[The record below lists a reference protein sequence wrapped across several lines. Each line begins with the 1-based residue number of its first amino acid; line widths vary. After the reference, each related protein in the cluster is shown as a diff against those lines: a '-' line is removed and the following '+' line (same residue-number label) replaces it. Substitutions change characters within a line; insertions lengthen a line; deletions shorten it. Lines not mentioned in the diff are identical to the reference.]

1 LKTLTPP
8 EVYPKDKVSLFIIYD
23 LRFSGSAERC
33 LRELMVWRGPKRIE
47 IVDGHHWALILYP
60 GLTGKVSPQSH
71 SGEGHGA

>member
-1 LKTLTPP
+1 LTPP

-33 LRELMVWRGPKRIE
+33 LRELTGWRGTKKLE

-60 GLTGKVSPQSH
+60 GLTGKVSPQRHSDESH
-71 SGEGHGA
+71 IV